1 MKCTVTETVKNQ
13 RGMTLLEIMVVLAIL
28 GGLIGVLATQINS
41 RFKKARTNE
50 AKIQIAEIGKA
61 LEMFY
66 TDCGFFPESLEG
78 LVTAPSNCSNWGPD
92 PYLKKLPKDPWGEPF
107 GYTINGSTYSL
118 KSLGDDRKEGGSGT
132 ASDISSEEL

>member
-1 MKCTVTETVKNQ
+1 MSSAVTKSLKNQ

-41 RFKKARTNE
+41 RFKKARMNE
-50 AKIQIAEIGKA
+50 AKIQIAEISKA

-66 TDCGFFPESLEG
+66 TDCGFFPESLEN

-92 PYLKKLPKDPWGEPF
+92 PYLKKMPKDPWGEPF
-107 GYTINGSTYSL
+107 MYQINGSTYAI
-118 KSLGDDRKEGGSGT
+118 KSYGDDRKEGGTGT
-132 ASDISSEEL
+132 GQDISSEEL